1 VLKSL
6 TLWLPVAALVLAG
19 GSVAAIWLLVPSP
32 DALTSRTLSICNAN
46 RHIGLALLLSG
57 QYLHAKAALPAVAA
71 YAVVA
76 PLVMGGL
83 SWWFHKHEIGLQ
95 PA

>member
-1 VLKSL
+1 VS
-6 TLWLPVAALVLAG
+6 AMVLAV
-19 GSVAAIWLLVPSP
+19 GSVAAIWLLGPSP
-32 DALTSRTLSICNAN
+32 DALTTRTLAICNAN

-76 PLVMGGL
+76 PLVMAGL
-83 SWWFHKHEIGLQ
+83 SWWFHRHEDELT